1 MICYAIVHYILYFA
15 HVAMFFMSQDL
26 RSKQLLSFS
35 DDDEL
40 PQDKLLC
47 RPAIFIQLQLLHLV
61 NIVIVWNST

>member
-35 DDDEL
+35 DDEL